1 MYGAEQSVFCVCK
14 QRFVWTRDFQNGGKI
29 INIST
34 HFLVQHTT
42 QYPPQLKALEPLRER
57 SVSDQRRI
65 VVLTL
70 SSLYLQAT
78 PSTWKWKEEIFSMP
92 ESDKNYL
99 SWTGKTH
106 GTLVYKYTGMANDQA
121 R

>member
-1 MYGAEQSVFCVCK
+1 
-14 QRFVWTRDFQNGGKI
+14 
-29 INIST
+29 
-34 HFLVQHTT
+34 
-42 QYPPQLKALEPLRER
+42 
-57 SVSDQRRI
+57 
-65 VVLTL
+65 VVTL

-78 PSTWKWKEEIFSMP
+78 PSIWKWKEEIFSMP

-99 SWTGKTH
+99 SWTGKTK